1 MVEHHIDIVKVT
13 GSIPVPPTMELKIIH
28 EDATLLVVE
37 KPAGMA
43 VWKEGPGE
51 GKTIGEAIA
60 EQFPN
65 QKALGEERRYGIL
78 HRLDKDTSG
87 ILLVAKTPEAFSFF
101 QKQFQDRNV
110 QKKYLCLAEG
120 NVKEEK
126 GKIETL
132 LGRALSDKR
141 KQKVFMPGEPG
152 SQGKREAVTE
162 YRVQERYPGRS
173 DSDESSDS
181 KRYTL
186 LEMYPKT
193 GRKHQLRV
201 QLASL
206 GHPITGDRLYGF
218 KNQKTLPGLQRHFLH
233 ASSIRIA
240 YPNGTIQEFTSELPE
255 DLRSILYNLKEHDN
269 THRDVQ

>member
-1 MVEHHIDIVKVT
+1 MN
-13 GSIPVPPTMELKIIH
+13 LKIIH
-28 EDATLLVVE
+28 EDDTLLVVE
-37 KPAGMA
+37 KPAGMT

-51 GKTIGEAIA
+51 DKTVGDAIL

-65 QKALGEERRYGIL
+65 LQALGEKRRYGIL

-101 QKQFQDRNV
+101 QKQFQDRAV

-126 GKIETL
+126 GRIETL
-132 LGRALSDKR
+132 LGRSLSDKR
-141 KQKVFMPGEPG
+141 KQKVFIPGEPG
-152 SQGKREAVTE
+152 SESKREAITE
-162 YRVQERYPGRS
+162 YRVQERYPG
-173 DSDESSDS
+173 
-181 KRYTL
+181 YTL

-206 GHPITGDRLYGF
+206 GHPIVGDKLYGF
-218 KNQKTLPGLQRHFLH
+218 KNQKILSELQRHFLH
-233 ASSIRIA
+233 ASSLKIN
-240 YPNGTIQEFTSELPE
+240 YPDGTVQEFTSELPE
-255 DLRSILYNLKEHDN
+255 DLKSILHNLKQNGNKNGDI
-269 THRDVQ
+269 Q